1 MENEEKKSGFVF
13 VVGGTTGRP
22 RVFTSG
28 ALPGLARRIAAVAGA
43 LLAMLG
49 LGFLWGRL
57 SGR

>member
-13 VVGGTTGRP
+13 VVGGTNGRP
-22 RVFTSG
+22 HVFTSG
-28 ALPGLARRIAAVAGA
+28 DLPGLACRIMAVAGA

-57 SGR
+57 SGK